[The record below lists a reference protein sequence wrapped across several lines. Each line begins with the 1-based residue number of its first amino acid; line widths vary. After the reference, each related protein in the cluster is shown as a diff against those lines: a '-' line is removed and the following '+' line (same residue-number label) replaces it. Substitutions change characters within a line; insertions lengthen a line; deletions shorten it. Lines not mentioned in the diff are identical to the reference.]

1 MNRGTIKRMK
11 VATATQAAAI
21 RKQPCY
27 EAVSQE
33 FSVEYEIAREL
44 ADARRDAGL
53 SQGQIAALMGTTQ
66 SVVSRIESG
75 ANVSMETV
83 ARYAAA
89 CGRRLEVRIR

>member
-1 MNRGTIKRMK
+1 MNRNTVERMRA
-11 VATATQAAAI
+11 ATAAQAVAI

-27 EAVSQE
+27 EAVSRE

-53 SQGQIAALMGTTQ
+53 SQGEIAALMGTTQ